1 MRGVLVFLVCVTGLA
16 IAQQSKTAKQ
26 PLVTAPI
33 GKIRGSILTSRLGRE
48 IYSFRGIR
56 YGEPPVG
63 SQRFQVKNP
72 LTGCYFTSVLL
83 MRYPCIK
90 SVETVSK
97 SIVCKM

>member
-16 IAQQSKTAKQ
+16 IAQQSIQ

-72 LTGCYFTSVLL
+72 LTGCYFTSALL

>member
-16 IAQQSKTAKQ
+16 IAQQSIAEQ

-33 GKIRGSILTSRLGRE
+33 GKIRGSILTSRLGKE

-72 LTGCYFTSVLL
+72 LTGCYFTSALTYAL
-83 MRYPCIK
+83 SLHKRRRNNF
-90 SVETVSK
+90 
-97 SIVCKM
+97 